1 MQFIENKT
9 FDEIKIGDS
18 ASLTR
23 VLRNDDIALFAIL
36 SGDIN
41 PAHVDADYAKTDCFH
56 HIVAHG
62 MWGGALISAVLG
74 TELPGPGTIYLSQ
87 SLNFRHPVSL
97 GDRITVTVTV
107 REKEDAKHRLV
118 LDCEC
123 RNQTDRVVID
133 GSAAVI
139 APTEKVKR
147 PRALLPEIHMHVRG
161 EQHRHLIEAATALP
175 AIRMAVIHPCDAL
188 ALNGALDAADA
199 KLIVPILVGPLTKI
213 RKAAADAGRSIEN
226 IEIVD
231 APHSHAAAQMA
242 VDLVRVGKVEALMK
256 GALHTDEVMRAVVAH
271 DSGLRTERRMS
282 HVFVLDVPTYPKPLF
297 VTDAA
302 INIVPTLDDKRDI
315 IRNVIDLCHAI
326 AIACPKI
333 ALLSAVETVESK
345 IGSTLDAAALCK
357 MAERGQIEGGLLD
370 GPLAFDNAISKR
382 ATAEKHIVSAVAGDA
397 DVLLAP
403 DLVAGNILAK
413 QLIYLADAEAAGIV
427 LGARVPIV
435 LTSRADTAAVR
446 VASCALAR
454 LVVEHFQKI
463 PLQRPLK

>member
-9 FDEIKIGDS
+9 FDDIKVGDS

-23 VLRNDDIALFAIL
+23 TLHSDDITLFAIL

-41 PAHVDADYAKTDCFH
+41 PAHVDADYAKTDLFH

-62 MWGGALISAVLG
+62 MWGGTLISAVLG

-87 SLNFRHPVSL
+87 SLEFRHPVGL
-97 GDRITVTVTV
+97 DDRITATVTV
-107 REKEDAKHRLV
+107 REKDNAKHRLI
-118 LDCEC
+118 LDCIC
-123 RNQTDRVVID
+123 RNQSDQIVIE
-133 GSAAVI
+133 GSAEVI

-147 PRALLPEIHMHVRG
+147 PRALLPELHMHVRG
-161 EQHRHLIEAATALP
+161 ERHRHMVEAAAAFP
-175 AIRMAVIHPCDAL
+175 PMRMAIVHPCDAL

-199 KLIVPILVGPLTKI
+199 KLIVPVLVGPIAKI
-213 RKAAADAGRSIEN
+213 RKAAVAAGRSIEN
-226 IEIVD
+226 IEMVD
-231 APHSHAAAQMA
+231 APHSHAAAEIA
-242 VDLVRVGKVEALMK
+242 VELARAGKVEALMK
-256 GALHTDEVMRAVVAH
+256 GALHTDEVMGAVVAH
-271 DSGLRTERRMS
+271 DGGLRTERRMS

-302 INIVPTLDDKRDI
+302 INIAPTLEDKRDI
-315 IRNVIDLCHAI
+315 ILNVIDLCHALGI
-326 AIACPKI
+326 AGPKI

-345 IGSTLDAAALCK
+345 IGSTLEAAALCK

-382 ATAEKHIVSAVAGDA
+382 AAAEKHIVSAVAGDA

-403 DLVAGNILAK
+403 DLEAGNILAK
-413 QLIYLADAEAAGIV
+413 QLIYLAEADAAGIV

-435 LTSRADTAAVR
+435 LTSRADNAAAR

-454 LVVEHFQKI
+454 LLVEHM
-463 PLQRPLK
+463 LKSPMRGPAT